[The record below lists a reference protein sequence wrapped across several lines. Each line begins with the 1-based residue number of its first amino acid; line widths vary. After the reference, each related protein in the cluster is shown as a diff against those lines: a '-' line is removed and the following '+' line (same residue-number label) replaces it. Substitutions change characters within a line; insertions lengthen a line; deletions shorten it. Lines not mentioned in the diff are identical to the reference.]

1 MNKFANAAVVA
12 LALAGAVGMVA
23 PASAEG
29 EKPHVL
35 VMGTPVKGGGA
46 DLAVDFYSDG
56 SAIAVNV
63 DLGVSNLAKSGAKT
77 AGCDSLKLKASGNW
91 QGGCSIVDGVIRF
104 VAINLDMAPLPAG
117 WHSLGTVRVAS
128 LPKSGVEGKV
138 VTAANA
144 KGEDIS
150 VGFKYSWV
158 D

>member
-1 MNKFANAAVVA
+1 MTMNKFSNAFAILTLSAMAAVGPV
-12 LALAGAVGMVA
+12 
-23 PASAEG
+23 SAQTES
-29 EKPHVL
+29 PHVL

-63 DLGVSNLAKSGAKT
+63 DLGLVDLAKAGAKT
-77 AGCDSLKLKASGNW
+77 AACETLKLKASGNW

-117 WHSLGTVRVAS
+117 WHSLGTVRVAA
-128 LPKSGVEGKV
+128 LPKAGVEGKV

-144 KGEDIS
+144 KGEEIP